1 MLKPLV
7 FVLALVPL
15 PFVAWR
21 AVGNTNPIEAAE
33 IGTGVWALRFVALT
47 LLITPLRRL
56 TGWNELIRYRR
67 MLGLFA
73 FFYATVHLS
82 VYVGL
87 DMFFAVGDIVADIVK
102 RPWITI
108 GMATWLLLVPL
119 AITSTSGMIRRLG
132 GRRWRLLHRL
142 VYLVAVGGTVH
153 YLLAVKKDIRAPLLY
168 VVLFAAL
175 LGYRLW
181 MRLAPA
187 AAPRGGGVAPG
198 SPRRLNG
205 VAEER

>member
-1 MLKPLV
+1 MRARRVLKPLV
-7 FVLALVPL
+7 FLLALVPL
-15 PFVAWR
+15 PLVAWQALR
-21 AVGNTNPIEAAE
+21 NANPIQAAE

-56 TGWNELIRYRR
+56 SGWNELIRYRR

-82 VYVGL
+82 IYIGL
-87 DMFFAVGDIVADIVK
+87 DMFFAVGDIAADVVK

-119 AITSTSGMIRRLG
+119 ALTSTSGMIRRLG
-132 GRRWRLLHRL
+132 GRRWRMLHRL
-142 VYLVAVGGTVH
+142 VYLVAVGGTLH
-153 YLLAVKKDIRAPLLY
+153 YLLAVKKDIRLPVIY
-168 VVLFAAL
+168 GIIFAAL

-181 MRLAPA
+181 MRMGPMA
-187 AAPRGGGVAPG
+187 ARREGGSG
-198 SPRRLNG
+198 R
-205 VAEER
+205 